1 MRQKKAGFGN
11 RVCKHCGTTFP
22 AKRKWHDFCSVKCRV
37 ENWGQRN
44 TDPSKVAELDKRLG
58 IVEKKLGIER

>member
-1 MRQKKAGFGN
+1 MSKKKASFGN
-11 RVCKHCGTTFP
+11 RACKHCGTEFQ

-44 TDPSKVAELDKRLG
+44 TDPSKVAELEKRLKVIEQKMG
-58 IVEKKLGIER
+58 IAR